1 MTGMDT
7 LRDADEKRV
16 KARKQISDR
25 WRALPRWQR
34 WLFFA
39 AFIGFLYYLP
49 YLGIPGLVALRTDYV
64 ANGSDWSSTLFLCAV
79 YVLIAIGLNVVIGLA
94 GLLDLGY
101 VGFFAVGAY
110 SVALFASPD
119 SYVVK
124 WIQQSWNLSP
134 EWAVAWGLT
143 IPIAIA
149 LTMISGVI
157 LGGPT
162 LRLRGDYLAIVTL
175 GFGEIIRIIARN
187 STFTGASQGVSQ
199 IPGPPGTFADGS
211 KIFGVVDIAPWYWL
225 ALTVMLFF
233 VFAVRRLEHSR
244 VGRAWLA
251 VREDE
256 DAAAIMGVNG
266 FKFKLWAFAI
276 GAGLGGMSGVLYAS
290 KYSYIDPTNF
300 GLTLSISFVAMIVL
314 GGQGNIPGVALGAI
328 LLTYLPERFRLF
340 LDYRPLMVGLAL
352 VVVMILRPQGL
363 IPSRRRARELHD
375 RQEEAPVNVVA

>member
-7 LRDADEKRV
+7 LRDADQKRV
-16 KARKQISDR
+16 KARKQMSDR